1 MVKSK
6 MTVEAKTGEL
16 DGVVAFV
23 TGCLEDTDCPI
34 QTMLKLE
41 CVIEEIFVN
50 ICYYAYP
57 PDTGPVVITV
67 EYSGDEGY
75 LTVEFSD
82 RGKPYDPLAKE
93 DPDVT
98 MTAKDEK
105 LGGLGIYLT
114 KKLMDEVTYRYENG
128 ANILTMK
135 KGIKE

>member
-1 MVKSK
+1 

-34 QTMLKLE
+34 QTLLKLE

-67 EYSGDEGY
+67 ELRDDGQE

-98 MTAKDEK
+98 MTAKDET
-105 LGGLGIYLT
+105 LGGMGIYLT
-114 KKLMDEVTYRYENG
+114 KKFMNEVIYRYEYG
-128 ANILTMK
+128 ANILTVK
-135 KGIKE
+135 KEIKGA